1 MAFTQDYASS
11 INYALLGNP
20 NFQAGDRED
29 LTDVISMIAPETLP
43 VLNMAAK
50 SKAQATFHEWQMDD
64 LLPVIITGIPE
75 AQDFS
80 AFTNEAAPRVRT
92 GNFVQRIGDA
102 FGVSVEQSLV
112 NIAGVSNEYD
122 RARMKKTKEILRS
135 LESAICSVNDMQAG
149 GAQGAQLRGL
159 GKWIQST
166 AQTNNPVPTNYLTP
180 AGNITATSSSGTI
193 YTEATFKGMIQNV
206 FYQTGDISLGYEL
219 VCGPGL
225 KNLIANFTKATV
237 VSSTTL
243 DTRRQNMNGDDSD
256 KRLVDGIDVYDSDF
270 GRVRI
275 TPSMFIGLLNGAN
288 PKTTTNA
295 QLYGGYLLRRDLIEV
310 SYLREIGAQELPDLG
325 GGRRGYVDV
334 LATLVVKNPLGL
346 GKVTYA

>member
-11 INYALLGNP
+11 ISYSTLGNP
-20 NFQAGDRED
+20 NFQAGNRED

-50 SKAQATFHEWQMDD
+50 SKATATYHEWQMDD
-64 LLPVIITGIPE
+64 LLPVITTGIPE

-80 AFTNEAAPRVRT
+80 SFTNEAAPRVRT

-112 NIAGVSNEYD
+112 NIAGIQSEYD

-135 LESAICSVNDMQAG
+135 LEAAICSSNDMQAG
-149 GAQGAQLRGL
+149 GAQGATMRGL
-159 GKWIQST
+159 LSWISST
-166 AQTNNPVPTNYLTP
+166 AQTNNAVPTNYLTP
-180 AGNITATSSSGTI
+180 SGNITATSSSGTV
-193 YTEATFKGMIQNV
+193 YAESTFKGMIQNV
-206 FYQTGDISLGYEL
+206 YGQTGDIGLGYDF

-225 KNLIANFTKATV
+225 KNLIANFAKSAV
-237 VSSTTL
+237 VSSTAL
-243 DTRRQNMNGDDSD
+243 DMRRQNMSLEDGTKN
-256 KRLVDGIDVYDSDF
+256 LVDGIDVYDSDF

-275 TPSMFIGLLNGAN
+275 VPSLFIGLANGSN
-288 PKTTTNA
+288 VKTQTTT
-295 QLYGGYLLRRDLIEV
+295 QKFSGILLRRDLIEV
-310 SYLREIGAQELPDLG
+310 AYLREIGAQELPDLG
-325 GGRRGYVDV
+325 GGRRGFVDV

>member
-11 INYALLGNP
+11 INYSSLGNP
-20 NFQAGDRED
+20 NFQSGDRED

-43 VLNMAAK
+43 IINMAAK
-50 SKAQATFHEWQMDD
+50 SKAQATYHEWQMDD
-64 LLPVIITGIPE
+64 LLPVITVGIPE
-75 AQDFS
+75 SQDFS

-112 NIAGVSNEYD
+112 NIAGVQNEYD
-122 RARMKKTKEILRS
+122 RARMKKTKEMLRS
-135 LESAICSVNDMQAG
+135 LEATVGSTNDMQAG
-149 GAQGAQLRGL
+149 GSQGAQLRGL
-159 GKWIQST
+159 GKYIQST
-166 AQTNNPVPTNYLTP
+166 AQTNNPIPTNYLTP
-180 AGNITATSSSGTI
+180 VGNITATSSSGTV
-193 YTEATFKGMIQNV
+193 YTEATFKGMIQSV

-225 KNLIANFTKATV
+225 KNLISNFVKATV
-237 VSSTTL
+237 ISTTTL
-243 DTRRQNMNGDDSD
+243 DTRRQNYNGDDSS
-256 KRLVDGIDVYDSDF
+256 KELKDGVDVYDSDF

-275 TPSMFIGLLNGAN
+275 TPSMFIGLVNGAS
-288 PKTTTNA
+288 PKTTTNN
-295 QLYGGYLLRRDLIEV
+295 QLFGGYLLRRDLIEIA
-310 SYLREIGAQELPDLG
+310 YLREIGAQELPDLG